1 MLCVKGSDDCC
12 IRRLHLMSAVR
23 GNNSK
28 TVHIFMKFQLQQGWV
43 WLRWPPKTNGS
54 FLSGIYFS
62 TDMIHPFKGHLIIH
76 PAFLLMAENSMG
88 GGGRQGCSEWKAFP
102 SFLLRVNE
110 VGWGIIATGTL
121 CIDTCLIIPHSQDV
135 IASTWCFLFWAVI
148 FTDVTELHIMVFPY
162 RAFLQS

>member
-54 FLSGIYFS
+54 FFVWHIFQHWRDPPIQRTPHYSSSFS
-62 TDMIHPFKGHLIIH
+62 SDGRKQY
-76 PAFLLMAENSMG
+76 

-110 VGWGIIATGTL
+110 VGWSIIATGTL

-135 IASTWCFLFWAVI
+135 IASTWFFLFWAVI
-148 FTDVTELHIMVFPY
+148 FTDVTELHVMVFPY